1 MFKKRAKVLSLII
14 ILINLVTFPASSE
27 IVNKINVTGNDRI
40 SDQTIIMF
48 SDINLNDDLNLN
60 DLDQIL
66 KKIYQSNFF
75 DNVNVSLNNNI
86 LSIEVDEKPIIETI
100 RYDGVKSDE
109 IRAEIIKTRILKPRS
124 SYDELSLAED
134 RNKIFSKF
142 KELGYYFASIDTQ
155 VEILGKNKLNLIY
168 TIEKGKKSK
177 IKKITF
183 VGNKIFKD
191 KKLKNIIISEEY
203 KFWKFISGKKFLNE
217 NIINLDKRLL
227 KNFYLNKG
235 YRDVSIN
242 SSFAKFVNENE
253 FELIYNINAKN
264 KFFFNDIK
272 FDITDDYDEENFSHL
287 EKYFSKIKN
296 KPYSINIIRDIIEKF
311 ETIALTEQF
320 ESVKITPLESIDEN
334 KINLTFKFQETEKFF
349 VEKINIFGNNVTQ
362 ENVIRNQFEI
372 DEGDPYNEILYNKTI
387 NNIKNLGFFSATD
400 AEVQPGSQF
409 NSKVINFSVEEKAT
423 GEISLGAGTGTS
435 GATIGFGVKENNFL
449 GKGINLDAFATIT
462 EETAKGKFS
471 VKNPNFRNSD
481 KSITTSIEALE
492 IDRTSSTGY
501 KTNKTGFSFGTN
513 FEFYDD
519 LNLGLGISN
528 FYEKIETD
536 STASAL
542 QKTQDGNYWDSF
554 LAVNFD
560 YDKRDQK
567 FQTTDGFRSYYSVN
581 LPMLSDTGTLTNSY
595 NFNYYS
601 ELFEEN
607 LTNTSFYLAAANSII
622 DEDIKLSERL
632 YVPGKKLRGFERGRI
647 GPKDGNDYVGG
658 NFITAA
664 NITTTL
670 PQLMSNL
677 QQVDFIMFFDAAN
690 VWGVDYDSSID
701 DDGSIRSSIGLGIDW
716 MTPIGPL
723 NFTFAQPLTKESTD
737 QTETFRFNI
746 GTSF

>member
-1 MFKKRAKVLSLII
+1 MFKKRAKVFSLII
-14 ILINLVTFPASSE
+14 ILINLVINTASSE

-48 SDINLNDDLNLN
+48 SGINLNDELNLN

-66 KKIYQSNFF
+66 KKIYESNFF

-86 LSIEVDEKPIIETI
+86 LSIEVFEKPIIETI

-134 RNKIFSKF
+134 RNKIFSKL
-142 KELGYYFASIDTQ
+142 KDLGYYFASIDTQ
-155 VEILGKNKLNLIY
+155 VETLDKNKLNLIY

-217 NIINLDKRLL
+217 GIIDLDKRLL

-235 YRDVSIN
+235 YRDVLIN

-272 FDITDDYDEENFSHL
+272 FDLTDDYDEENFSHL
-287 EKYFSKIKN
+287 EKHFAKIKD

-320 ESVKITPLESIDEN
+320 ESVKITPLESIDGN
-334 KINLTFKFQETEKFF
+334 RINLVFKFQETEKFF

-387 NNIKNLGFFSATD
+387 NNIKSLGFFSSTN

-423 GEISLGAGTGTS
+423 GEISLGAGAGTS

-449 GKGINLDAFATIT
+449 GKGINLDAFATLT

-471 VKNPNFRNSD
+471 IKNPNFRNSD
-481 KSITTSIEALE
+481 KSITTSVEALE
-492 IDRTSSTGY
+492 IDRTSTTGY
-501 KTNKTGFSFGTN
+501 KTNKTGFTFGTN

-519 LNLGLGISN
+519 LNLGLGLSN

-554 LAVNFD
+554 VAVNFD

-595 NFNYYS
+595 SFNHYS
-601 ELFEEN
+601 ELFNEN

-622 DEDIKLSERL
+622 DENIKLSERL
-632 YVPGKKLRGFERGRI
+632 YVPSRKLRGFERGRI

-658 NFITAA
+658 NFITTA

-677 QQVDFIMFFDAAN
+677 QQVDFIMFMDAAN

-701 DDGSIRSSIGLGIDW
+701 DEGSIRSSIGLGIDW

-723 NFTFAQPLTKESTD
+723 NFTFAQPLTKETTD